1 MENEKIYFTPGD
13 TVRCKQ
19 LPDAPLMYVLRKKEL
34 TFKDAE
40 NMKWSDEEQEHV
52 APIVETTIT
61 KCRNYIANSYD
72 TFLRISS
79 ISPPSSTGAS
89 ATPPVEEDRSNDLS
103 NLQTE

>member
-40 NMKWSDEEQEHV
+40 NKSKILQGIICRWFTADGLLQEAV
-52 APIVETTIT
+52 FNT
-61 KCRNYIANSYD
+61 K
-72 TFLRISS
+72 
-79 ISPPSSTGAS
+79 
-89 ATPPVEEDRSNDLS
+89 DL
-103 NLQTE
+103 LKV